1 MHHRGKVG
9 MAGFEPATFGS
20 QSRRAT
26 KLRHIPFMLQVR
38 VELTIKIEQILSLP
52 RLPIPPQ
59 EQVET

>member
-1 MHHRGKVG
+1 

-26 KLRHIPFMLQVR
+26 KLRHIPFMLLVR
-38 VELTIKIEQILSLP
+38 LELTIKHILSLP
-52 RLPIPPQ
+52 RMPIPPQ

>member
-1 MHHRGKVG
+1 
-9 MAGFEPATFGS
+9 MAEFEPATFGS